1 MGQRL
6 NPHPKLPARAIKLG
20 GANWH
25 SISEVQD
32 AHSTRGLSTTRLVE
46 RARTGDVEAFTE
58 LVRKHQDRAY
68 ATALTMLRDRGRAQD
83 AVQDAFLV
91 AFGSLRSLR
100 SPDAFAPWL
109 RQIVRRQASRI
120 LRRQPFE
127 VALDQTV
134 RSAAPDPADT
144 AERRDELRRI
154 LRAID
159 ELPEGE
165 REATILFYLKDQS
178 QKIVSSQLHLPV
190 TTVNNRL
197 HAARA
202 RLKGALLPIMERTLA
217 QNALPA
223 DFAESVGRIVRV
235 AGRGEDGVS
244 AVLARLGA
252 HPSGTDPVE
261 TGIKVI
267 DLLCP
272 ITQGGSL
279 GLFGDPR
286 VGKLVLV
293 EELAHNLGKRGGQ
306 PVIFTF
312 VKAPDEVDIYTK
324 LLADAGPLPTVVI
337 AAEEASDS
345 ALQAAR
351 PFLDAAVFMSQA
363 LVKEG
368 IYPAVD
374 ASRSW
379 SRLLDP
385 AFVGN
390 DHWKVAQGV
399 LKALGQLDDPGTKG
413 ARARRIRNFLSQP
426 FFVAEAFTN
435 RPGAFLPRQQT
446 ITAFAALLSGSYDHL
461 PEEAFLMCGTLQDAA
476 GRHSGDNDD
485 AGGGL
490 DRI

>member
-1 MGQRL
+1 MPDARL
-6 NPHPKLPARAIKLG
+6 
-20 GANWH
+20 
-25 SISEVQD
+25 
-32 AHSTRGLSTTRLVE
+32 TRGPSTTQLVE
-46 RARTGDVEAFTE
+46 RARAGDVEAFTE
-58 LVRKHQDRAY
+58 LVREHQDRAY
-68 ATALTMLRDRGRAQD
+68 ATALTMLGDRGRAQD

-91 AFGSLRSLR
+91 AFGSLPTLR
-100 SPDAFAPWL
+100 SPEAFSAWL

-120 LRRQPFE
+120 LRRQPLE
-127 VALDQTV
+127 LALPQAAP
-134 RSAAPDPADT
+134 SGAPDPADT
-144 AERRDELRRI
+144 AEQRDELRRI
-154 LRAID
+154 VRAID

-178 QKIVSSQLHLPV
+178 QKTVACLLHLPI

-202 RLKGALLPIMERTLA
+202 RLKGELLPVMGRILA
-217 QNALPA
+217 QHRLPA
-223 DFAESVGRIVRV
+223 DFADAIGRIVRV
-235 AGRGEDGVS
+235 AGSVADGVP
-244 AVLARLGA
+244 AALARLGA
-252 HPSGTDPVE
+252 RPSGTEPLE

-293 EELAHNLGKRGGQ
+293 EELAHNLGKGGGQ

-312 VKAPDEVDIYTK
+312 VKAPDEVDVYTK

-337 AAEEASDS
+337 AAEEASEG
-345 ALQAAR
+345 ALEAAR
-351 PFLDAAVFMSQA
+351 PFLDAAVFMSRQ
-363 LVKEG
+363 LVEEG
-368 IYPAVD
+368 IYPGVD
-374 ASRSW
+374 ASQSW

-399 LKALGQLDDPGTKG
+399 LRALAQVDDPGTTG

-426 FFVAEAFTN
+426 FFVAEAYTN
-435 RPGAFLPRQQT
+435 RPGAFVPRQET
-446 ITAFAALLSGSYDHL
+446 IVAFAALLSGSYDHL
-461 PEEAFLMCGTLQDAA
+461 PEDAFLMCGRLPPP
-476 GRHSGDNDD
+476 
-485 AGGGL
+485 
-490 DRI
+490 

>member
-1 MGQRL
+1 M
-6 NPHPKLPARAIKLG
+6 
-20 GANWH
+20 
-25 SISEVQD
+25 
-32 AHSTRGLSTTRLVE
+32 LS
-46 RARTGDVEAFTE
+46 
-58 LVRKHQDRAY
+58 
-68 ATALTMLRDRGRAQD
+68 DRGRAQD
-83 AVQDAFLV
+83 AVQDAFMV
-91 AFGSLRSLR
+91 AFGSLRTLR
-100 SPDAFAPWL
+100 SPEAFGPWL

-120 LRRQPFE
+120 LRREPFE
-127 VALDQTV
+127 VALHQAMP
-134 RSAAPDPADT
+134 SGAPDPADT

-154 LRAID
+154 VRAID
-159 ELPEGE
+159 ELPEAE

-178 QKIVSSQLHLPV
+178 QKTVGSQLHLPV

-202 RLKGALLPIMERTLA
+202 RLKGELLPIMERTLA
-217 QNALPA
+217 RYALPA
-223 DFAESVGRIVRV
+223 NFADSVSRIVRV
-235 AGRGEDGVS
+235 AGAGVDGVP
-244 AVLARLGA
+244 AELARLGA
-252 HPSGTDPVE
+252 RPSGTDPLE

-293 EELAHNLGKRGGQ
+293 EELAHNLGKGGGQ

-312 VKAPDEVDIYTK
+312 IKAPDEVDVYTK

-337 AAEEASDS
+337 AAEEASEG

-351 PFLDAAVFMSQA
+351 PFLDAAVFMSRH
-363 LVKEG
+363 LVEKG
-368 IYPAVD
+368 VYPAVD
-374 ASRSW
+374 ASQSW

-399 LKALGQLDDPGTKG
+399 LKALGQVDDAGTKG

-426 FFVAEAFTN
+426 FFVAEAYTN
-435 RPGAFLPRQQT
+435 RPGAFVPRQET
-446 ITAFAALLSGSYDHL
+446 IAAFAALLSGQYDHL
-461 PEEAFLMCGTLQDAA
+461 PEEALLWCGKLPTT
-476 GRHSGDNDD
+476 
-485 AGGGL
+485 
-490 DRI
+490 